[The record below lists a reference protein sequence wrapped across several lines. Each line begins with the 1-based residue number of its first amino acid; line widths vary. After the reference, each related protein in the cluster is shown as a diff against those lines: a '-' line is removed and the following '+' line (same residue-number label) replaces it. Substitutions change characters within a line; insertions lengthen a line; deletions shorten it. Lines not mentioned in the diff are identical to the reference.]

1 MTKEFLFLLIGSSL
15 ASFSTRY
22 LPFVFLTKKELSN
35 EFKEWMNFVPVTV
48 FAALVASDIFFVD
61 NRLTL
66 NILTNRL
73 LIPSVIVLIA
83 SIKYKSMIIS
93 ILVGITSLFLIQLI

>member
-1 MTKEFLFLLIGSSL
+1 MTREFLILLIGTCF

-61 NRLTL
+61 NRLSL
-66 NILTNRL
+66 NILNNQL

-83 SIKYKSMIIS
+83 SLKYKSMVIS
-93 ILVGITSLFLIQLI
+93 IIVGIISLFLIQFI